1 MLFND
6 AYRATD
12 SAESIHLLKVG
23 ATRTVPD
30 ERESSISM
38 ATVLLRDVLQVD
50 STRLVEL
57 SNDLRLRVE
66 EDERNEFEV
75 MQRRSGLK
83 SSTDR
88 VSDDDE
94 VSSLPSPFRSM
105 VSQSQQLGENVTP
118 VIIDVTRR
126 FADMMGSAKNFLVDQ
141 SADDPGSAVSTT
153 AADALIGENVDDLG
167 VLVCALPLKSP
178 KKLDA
183 DAVEA
188 IKIENI
194 EDLGVLVCA
203 LTPKGLRR
211 TDEKET

>member
-1 MLFND
+1 MIFNKWR
-6 AYRATD
+6 RATD

-50 STRLVEL
+50 SARLGEL

-75 MQRRSGLK
+75 IQRRSGLK

-126 FADMMGSAKNFLVDQ
+126 FADMMGSAKSFLVDQ
-141 SADDPGSAVSTT
+141 SADDPGSSASITPEILE
-153 AADALIGENVDDLG
+153 AENVDDLG
-167 VLVCALPLKSP
+167 VLVCALPP
-178 KKLDA
+178 KNTKKIGPAGDALELD
-183 DAVEA
+183 
-188 IKIENI
+188 NI

-203 LTPKGLRR
+203 LTPKGLRK